1 MQAVPPPAIV
11 SPAPSPSPSAAPSPY
26 PSAAPFPSPSPAPL
40 AGPWIAVPRPWG
52 TQAWTAQHDA
62 FVARARQGNVD
73 VLFVGDSI
81 TAFFLSRAPDVWDR
95 EIAPLGNVVNFGIE
109 GDRTQFVLWRVRN
122 GELDGTN
129 ARVVVLM
136 IGTNNLATAT
146 PENVARGVSAIV
158 DTIRAKLPNAVVV
171 LNALLPRGAPDDP
184 VRAKLAD
191 VNARIAGLA
200 DGVHV
205 RWLDAGP
212 GFLDADGTIP
222 VTLMRDKLHPTPDG
236 YAVWSA
242 ALRPVLTELLAPQ

>member
-1 MQAVPPPAIV
+1 VQAVPPPAIV
-11 SPAPSPSPSAAPSPY
+11 SPAPSPSPSAT
-26 PSAAPFPSPSPAPL
+26 PFPSPSPAPL
-40 AGPWIAVPRPWG
+40 AGPWIAAPRPWG

-81 TAFFLSRAPDVWDR
+81 TAFFLTRAPDVWNR

-109 GDRTQFVLWRVRN
+109 GDRTQFVLWRVQN

-158 DTIRAKLPNAVVV
+158 DTIRAKLPNAVIV
-171 LNALLPRGAPDDP
+171 LNALLPRATPDDP
-184 VRAKLAD
+184 VRAKLTD
-191 VNARIAGLA
+191 VNARIAALA
-200 DGVHV
+200 DGAHV

-222 VTLMRDKLHPTPDG
+222 TTLMRDKLHPTPAG
-236 YAVWSA
+236 YEVWAA
-242 ALRPVLTELLAPQ
+242 ALRPVLSDLLAQPPR

>member
-1 MQAVPPPAIV
+1 V
-11 SPAPSPSPSAAPSPY
+11 
-26 PSAAPFPSPSPAPL
+26 PL
-40 AGPWIAVPRPWG
+40 AGPWIAAPRPWG

-81 TAFFLSRAPDVWDR
+81 TAFFLTRAPEIWER
-95 EIAPLGNVVNFGIE
+95 EIAPLGNVANFGIE
-109 GDRTQFVLWRVRN
+109 GDRTQFVLWRVQN

-146 PENVARGVSAIV
+146 PENVARGISAIV
-158 DTIRAKLPNAVVV
+158 DTIRTKLPNAVVV

-191 VNARIAGLA
+191 VNARIAVLA
-200 DGVHV
+200 DGAHV

-212 GFLDADGTIP
+212 GFLDAGGTIP

-236 YAVWSA
+236 YEVWSA
-242 ALRPVLTELLAPQ
+242 ALRPVLTELLAPRS